1 MMTLCRVL
9 VVGACFTEIK
19 EKGMQVAR
27 FWKLYKEDKAFCTN
41 VEAQGVSNSILD
53 NISLDLPLIA
63 PVIAR

>member
-1 MMTLCRVL
+1 
-9 VVGACFTEIK
+9 
-19 EKGMQVAR
+19 MQVAR